1 MVSELLLGFLGSTE
15 LIIVLLIVLLL
26 FGGTALPKL
35 ARSLGRAQREFRDG
49 VEEGPEEGP
58 EDGPEEG
65 EAETQPTQDS
75 TST

>member
-1 MVSELLLGFLGSTE
+1 MPLGFLGSTE

-49 VEEGPEEGP
+49 AA
-58 EDGPEEG
+58 EG
-65 EAETQPTQDS
+65 ESEADDEAAPKQDS
-75 TST
+75 SST